1 LLTTFQKTRVRL
13 TDVIAP
19 SFYGAHRD
27 VVEGGHAY
35 YRLSGG
41 RGSTKSSFVSIEIIL
56 GMMRDAQKGKLTNA
70 AVFRRYK
77 ESLRDSVYEQLVWAI
92 YMLGVSRFWRQ
103 TVSPLRLTYIP
114 TGQVVLFHGAD
125 KVKKAKSIKVS
136 SGYIK
141 YLWFEELDEFEGSEK
156 IRSIQQSIIRGGE
169 GFTVFYSYNP
179 PKSQRSWV
187 NDPAQWDRP
196 DTICHHSTYLTAP
209 RAWLGE
215 QFISDAEHLKA
226 TKPEAYEHEYLGK
239 VTGTG
244 AEVFLNL
251 TNRRITDTEISAF
264 DRVRRGI
271 DWGYATDPFHYA
283 VCHYDKTRRR
293 LYIFHEIHQARLS
306 NRRAAQEIQRENVLN
321 REIVAD
327 SAEPKSIAEMYG
339 YGLRVVGARKG
350 PDSVNYGVKW
360 LSELEE
366 IVIDAERCPNTWRE
380 FYGYELQCDANGN
393 FRAEYPDKQNHSI
406 DAVRYALQDEITNTK
421 VR

>member
-1 LLTTFQKTRVRL
+1 
-13 TDVIAP
+13 
-19 SFYGAHRD
+19 
-27 VVEGGHAY
+27 
-35 YRLSGG
+35 
-41 RGSTKSSFVSIEIIL
+41 
-56 GMMRDAQKGKLTNA
+56 
-70 AVFRRYK
+70 
-77 ESLRDSVYEQLVWAI
+77 
-92 YMLGVSRFWRQ
+92 
-103 TVSPLRLTYIP
+103 
-114 TGQVVLFHGAD
+114 
-125 KVKKAKSIKVS
+125 
-136 SGYIK
+136 
-141 YLWFEELDEFEGSEK
+141 
-156 IRSIQQSIIRGGE
+156 
-169 GFTVFYSYNP
+169 
-179 PKSQRSWV
+179 
-187 NDPAQWDRP
+187 
-196 DTICHHSTYLTAP
+196 
-209 RAWLGE
+209 
-215 QFISDAEHLKA
+215 
-226 TKPEAYEHEYLGK
+226 
-239 VTGTG
+239 
-244 AEVFLNL
+244 
-251 TNRRITDTEISAF
+251 
-264 DRVRRGI
+264 VRRGI